1 MWVYIITY
9 VRTYSN
15 YDDAILWLRKQDTGR
30 RSVGT
35 PWNRISLNK
44 SKNSKWT
51 RTQWAVLYTRGRF
64 DEFSVAGVTLAQW
77 EGTLYIIP
85 YTSWYIYSSYIYY
98 YYFYLLLFDPRGD
111 TDTYFYTCCFLS
123 SGFYDIF
130 SYIYTRQRRRR
141 SREKITRVAV
151 PWSS

>member
-1 MWVYIITY
+1 MTM
-9 VRTYSN
+9 RFRDCANKT
-15 YDDAILWLRKQDTGR
+15 TGR

-44 SKNSKWT
+44 TKNST
-51 RTQWAVLYTRGRF
+51 RTLAQWAVLYTRGRF
-64 DEFSVAGVTLAQW
+64 DEFSVAGVTRTQW
-77 EGTLYIIP
+77 EGILYIIP
-85 YTSWYIYSSYIYY
+85 YELVYIAVTYIIIIVIYY
-98 YYFYLLLFDPRGD
+98 YSDTRGD
-111 TDTYFYTCCFLS
+111 TDTYFYTRCFLS

-151 PWSS
+151 RRAS